1 MREEPIFNHILVHY
15 QDHLLELLGGI
26 ERAVEDVRESVVARY
41 VQVVDAL
48 EVVTQLVKVFVIK
61 AVLRGLARTRGNLLF
76 NLLCSQRFWQKQVF
90 VLPAD
95 FKDLA
100 LNLAYL
106 LLKLPEYF
114 AREAL
119 LAMRV

>member
-1 MREEPIFNHILVHY
+1 M
-15 QDHLLELLGGI
+15 
-26 ERAVEDVRESVVARY
+26 EDVRESVVARY

-61 AVLRGLARTRGNLLF
+61 AVLRDLARTRGNLLF